1 VYRWGH
7 GESVFACA
15 STLVRRG
22 EYRAQ
27 TGIWRLLVFVS
38 VRTIKGRS
46 STTRAAAECN
56 RFVFVGVGVVVVV
69 TIYVRRWLC
78 GARMRLSPRTKS
90 LFEAH
95 GSKHPTSRRRWLW
108 RWWRGGKVV
117 GIGVGG
123 GSRRIGEEEAGGL
136 GRRQHLPL
144 VATRLVTGGVCVC
157 VCVCG
162 VYWS

>member
-1 VYRWGH
+1 M
-7 GESVFACA
+7 CD
-15 STLVRRG
+15 
-22 EYRAQ
+22 
-27 TGIWRLLVFVS
+27 
-38 VRTIKGRS
+38 
-46 STTRAAAECN
+46 N
-56 RFVFVGVGVVVVV
+56 
-69 TIYVRRWLC
+69 IYVRRCLC

-95 GSKHPTSRRRWLW
+95 GSRHPTRRRRCLW
-108 RWWRGGKVV
+108 WWWRDGKMV